1 VGSTVFKT
9 ILKQIKT
16 FRMKEILSG
25 LGILIL
31 ICIVLFFTGVIGKGC
46 NQAVKATHIDDATI
60 VYEEYQEIYNTCSKL
75 NTDLGNMKELPET
88 DKMFEQ
94 FSKAQRINTIKTQL
108 NRWVEDYNA
117 KSKMWGK
124 SLWKSTALPY
134 QLDVNNFSNYTNK

>member
-1 VGSTVFKT
+1 
-9 ILKQIKT
+9 
-16 FRMKEILSG
+16 MKEIFGWTFALVA
-25 LGILIL
+25 LFA
-31 ICIVLFFTGVIGKGC
+31 VLFLTGVIGKGC

-75 NTDLGNMKELPET
+75 NTDLGNMRELPDT

-94 FSKAQRINTIKTQL
+94 FSKAQRVNTIKTQL
-108 NRWVEDYNA
+108 NKWAEDYNA

-124 SLWKSTALPY
+124 SLWKSKELPY